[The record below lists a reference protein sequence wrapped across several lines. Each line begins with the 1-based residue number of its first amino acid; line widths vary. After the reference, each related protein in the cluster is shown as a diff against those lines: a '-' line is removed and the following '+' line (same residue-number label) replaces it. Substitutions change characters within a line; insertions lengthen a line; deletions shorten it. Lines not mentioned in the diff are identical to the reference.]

1 MSRQVDSN
9 ISKLLDGLGL
19 EGDENDFCDFTI
31 ADQNSVAESQ
41 GITPTT
47 PSNFKPV
54 LGENVTYVVACVI
67 INESN
72 EVLMMQ
78 EAKESCAGKWYL
90 PAGRM
95 EKGETIVQA
104 TIREVLEETGMH
116 CIPKTLLAVET
127 AGGMWF
133 RFVLIGNVVSGQLKT
148 PANADKESLQ
158 AKWISNLQE
167 ITLRSNDILHLIE
180 KAKLYKQN
188 HSSGSWHKDIMP
200 APVLHSKDLLRL
212 IVVIKKRST
221 NRLHVLLSEKTSI
234 HFPMCEINPAKSIH
248 STLRRFMV
256 EMFGADVGQHRPLGL
271 LNVEADPGAD
281 GLCLTLL
288 VAFRP
293 PLEEVPLIG
302 KCAWQELSGE
312 NENRLLSLITTKNS
326 TVELHVVR

>member
-9 ISKLLDGLGL
+9 ISRLLQGLGL
-19 EGDENDFCDFTI
+19 EGDGNDFCDFTI

-54 LGENVTYVVACVI
+54 LGGNVTYVVACVI

-104 TIREVLEETGMH
+104 AVREVLEETGLE
-116 CIPKTLLAVET
+116 CEPKTLLVVET
-127 AGGMWF
+127 AGGMWY
-133 RFVLIGNVVSGQLKT
+133 RFVVTGEVVGGELKT
-148 PANADKESLQ
+148 PAKADKESLQ

-167 ITLRSNDILHLIE
+167 ISLRSNDILHLIE
-180 KAKLYKQN
+180 KANLYKQN
-188 HSSGSWHKDIMP
+188 KGKGVWHTDILP
-200 APVLHSKDLLRL
+200 APTPHVKDLLRL

-221 NRLHVLLSEKTSI
+221 NKLHVLLSEKTSI
-234 HFPMCEINPAKSIH
+234 HFPMCEINPAKSVH

-271 LNVEADPGAD
+271 LNVEYDPLAD

-288 VAFRP
+288 VAFRA

-302 KCAWQELSGE
+302 KCAWQELNQE
-312 NENRLLSLITTKNS
+312 NEHQLLSIISNKYS